1 MNIED
6 DFAYD
11 DNDSVQ
17 YIKDFL
23 PEHIKQ
29 KFDDD
34 DLIYIIDLI
43 YEFYESKGLMD
54 DEMDESEDIEFDED
68 ELVAYVTTNALSDG
82 IGKYNAEDIA
92 LVIEAEL
99 SYCESIGMF
108 EWMDIGKFESIINK
122 MYYK

>member
-29 KFDDD
+29 KFNDD
-34 DLIYIIDLI
+34 DLIYIIDLV

-54 DEMDESEDIEFDED
+54 DNATDESASFEFDED

-82 IGKYNAEDIA
+82 IGEYNVEDIA
-92 LVIEAEL
+92 LIIEAEL

-108 EWMDIGKFESIINK
+108 E
-122 MYYK
+122 